1 MRPAFLV
8 RVEKVQALEKEYIWC
23 PRGLR
28 WTKLVLF
35 LCERQSLFSNLM
47 GKLTWIVRLLNL
59 EET

>member
-1 MRPAFLV
+1 M

-35 LCERQSLFSNLM
+35 LCERQSLFSNVT